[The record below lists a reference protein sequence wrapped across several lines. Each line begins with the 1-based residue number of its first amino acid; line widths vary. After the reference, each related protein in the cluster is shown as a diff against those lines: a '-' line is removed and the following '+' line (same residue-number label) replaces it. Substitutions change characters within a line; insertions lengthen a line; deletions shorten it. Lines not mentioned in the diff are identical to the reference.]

1 MSWRSILAP
10 VLLIATGCTSLA
22 LERSTLNQIQTLS
35 DLRLQVTMDNLAMFA
50 NNPSALPSYIV
61 LSAGTAQ
68 ISDTGTVTGT
78 TIWQRTVPTIQNFNP
93 QGQRNWQQ
101 NWTLDPV
108 HDPEILDA
116 MGCAFHW
123 VLDLPDAKCEDCA
136 NKLQKFQ
143 VLTKLSR
150 IPPGWF
156 HVGKKRDV
164 PKRACYSSCCHGTY
178 VWVTA
183 DGLEGLTGLTLI
195 LIDLATTDTTS
206 LTPTTIV
213 TKTIKYTDDK
223 NNKKVENCTVMTEE
237 TISSTSAPQIGCIG
251 ESSTLTMPKK
261 LGAME
266 NAPLTPFSATEVL
279 PLKRRNL
286 YQGINGAGLR
296 GLINLRNR

>member
-1 MSWRSILAP
+1 MPWRNIFAP
-10 VLLIATGCTSLA
+10 AMLVATGCTSLA
-22 LERSTLNQIQTLS
+22 LERTTLNQIQTLS
-35 DLRLQVTMDNLAMFA
+35 DLRQQVTMDNLAIFVD
-50 NNPSALPSYIV
+50 NPSALPSYLVI
-61 LSAGTAQ
+61 SAGTAS
-68 ISDTGTVTGT
+68 ISDTGTVAGSFT
-78 TIWQRTVPTIQNFNP
+78 WQRGIPTTRGLNP
-93 QGQRNWQQ
+93 SGSRNWQE

-123 VLDLPDAKCEDCA
+123 VLDLPDAKCDDCVK
-136 NKLQKFQ
+136 KLHKFQ

-150 IPPGWF
+150 VPPGWF
-156 HVGKKRDV
+156 HVGRKRDV
-164 PKRACYSSCCHGTY
+164 PKGVCFSSCCHGTY

-183 DGLEGLTGLTLI
+183 DGLKGLTALTLI

-213 TKTIKYTDDK
+213 TKTIKYTEDK
-223 NNKKVENCTVMTEE
+223 NNKKVESCTVMTEE
-237 TISSTSAPQIGCIG
+237 TVPSTSAPQICCCG

-261 LGAME
+261 MGAME
-266 NAPLTPFSATEVL
+266 NAPLPPLSATEVL

-296 GLINLRNR
+296 GLINLRK